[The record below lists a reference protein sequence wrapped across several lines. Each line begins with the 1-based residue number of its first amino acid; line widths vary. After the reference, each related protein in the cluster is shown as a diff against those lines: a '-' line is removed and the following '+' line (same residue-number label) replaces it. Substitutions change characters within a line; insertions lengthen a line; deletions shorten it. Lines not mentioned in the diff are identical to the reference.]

1 MCFIDLERAYD
12 SVNREKLWH
21 VLVECL
27 NLPADLVLII
37 RNMYVQSKSV
47 VFDKL
52 LGEWLEFL
60 TNLGVK

>member
-12 SVNREKLWH
+12 SVNCEKLWH

-27 NLPADLVLII
+27 NLPADLVMII
-37 RNMYVQSKSV
+37 RNMYVQSKGV

-52 LGEWLEFL
+52 SGEWLEFL

>member
-12 SVNREKLWH
+12 CVNREKLWH

-52 LGEWLEFL
+52 SGEWLEFL